1 MQKGDS
7 LLAHSRAQNHGLAQG
22 WRMGW
27 PFARSLRQQV
37 SVLWEW
43 WSQKN
48 HTSSEP
54 PPPRP
59 VAMNMCFALQTAVNQ
74 FHATNGSIVLLQVL
88 KSKQKELKDNPI

>member
-54 PPPRP
+54 SCGNEYVLCLANCSEPIPCYQRLNSFITG
-59 VAMNMCFALQTAVNQ
+59 VEKQTER
-74 FHATNGSIVLLQVL
+74 T
-88 KSKQKELKDNPI
+88 